1 MFLAVPGISES
12 LANTL
17 KQKEILMERIKQ
29 YKEISKRP
37 AKNTLTHVRKDSAVD
52 LKLDKGK
59 IADNS
64 DIVQLTTTIKEK
76 ENALSV
82 MQVKMKAMETTI
94 LDLQEKIN
102 ERDQIIEAKN
112 MATTLM
118 SDTLSK
124 KEKDSLALLEDT
136 RTQMTKMQE
145 NFIAMETEWNEEK
158 QRLLKDIQS
167 KDEKIC
173 SLEEANKILEA
184 SRFEISLAHAK
195 IAEELDLKA
204 QEISKLEM
212 ALQNLT
218 QASTES
224 SPKEKLDVEEEK
236 GSREIASM
244 VELTKN

>member
-1 MFLAVPGISES
+1 M
-12 LANTL
+12 
-17 KQKEILMERIKQ
+17 
-29 YKEISKRP
+29 
-37 AKNTLTHVRKDSAVD
+37 
-52 LKLDKGK
+52 
-59 IADNS
+59 
-64 DIVQLTTTIKEK
+64 
-76 ENALSV
+76 
-82 MQVKMKAMETTI
+82 
-94 LDLQEKIN
+94 
-102 ERDQIIEAKN
+102 
-112 MATTLM
+112 
-118 SDTLSK
+118 
-124 KEKDSLALLEDT
+124 ALLEDT

-244 VELTKN
+244 VELTKKLSC